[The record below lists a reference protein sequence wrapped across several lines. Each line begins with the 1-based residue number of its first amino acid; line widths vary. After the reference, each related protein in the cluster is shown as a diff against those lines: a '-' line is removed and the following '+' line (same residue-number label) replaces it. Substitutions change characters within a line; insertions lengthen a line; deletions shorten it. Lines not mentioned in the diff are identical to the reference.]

1 MENNSSKYSERT
13 FLHIFHTS
21 ISLPTSH
28 IGIFF
33 HLVTKFI
40 ITHCNIF
47 RNFVVSVSH
56 HSIVPSRIVQMM
68 CYGSMIC
75 AMVKMNAK
83 EVYLSAFLFT
93 FYNRICHQ
101 MYLTFVH
108 IIQSLSAECMS
119 CIGSFYMENLK
130 THVGAE
136 NEKWLE
142 RVHLNHRNLYH
153 WHSLIIRTDVNGMI
167 RQFSPN
173 LWTLW
178 L

>member
-1 MENNSSKYSERT
+1 MENNSSKFSKRT
-13 FLHIFHTS
+13 FLHIFQTS

-28 IGIFF
+28 IGFFF
-33 HLVTKFI
+33 HLVSKFI

-75 AMVKMNAK
+75 VMVKMNAK

-101 MYLTFVH
+101 MYFTFVH
-108 IIQSLSAECMS
+108 IIQS
-119 CIGSFYMENLK
+119 
-130 THVGAE
+130 HVGAE